1 MNLIF
6 DMDDTIA
13 ALYAVPNWLEKLKAE
28 DESPYLEAAP
38 MWDMEKLRKVLE
50 RRKPRDKVIVVS
62 WLAKNSSENYK
73 RKVRNAK
80 IQWLQKYKFPYD
92 EIHLIQYGA
101 RKTRYIEKGK
111 QHLIFDDNAAI
122 RKQFSKFANCKA
134 CNPLCNDIIAI
145 LLEDVDG

>member
-62 WLAKNSSENYK
+62 W
-73 RKVRNAK
+73 
-80 IQWLQKYKFPYD
+80 
-92 EIHLIQYGA
+92 
-101 RKTRYIEKGK
+101 
-111 QHLIFDDNAAI
+111 
-122 RKQFSKFANCKA
+122 
-134 CNPLCNDIIAI
+134 
-145 LLEDVDG
+145 

>member
-13 ALYAVPNWLEKLKAE
+13 ALYDVPNWLEKLKAE
-28 DESPYLEAAP
+28 DPSPYLEARP
-38 MWDMEKLRKVLE
+38 MWDMEKLRKALE

-62 WLAKNSSENYK
+62 WLSKNSSESYK

-80 IQWLQKYKFPYD
+80 IAWLQKYRFPYD

-101 RKTRYIEKGK
+101 RKTRYIEKNK
-111 QHLIFDDNAAI
+111 KHLIFDDNAEI
-122 RKQFSKFANCKA
+122 RKQFKKFENCKTY
-134 CNPLCNDIIAI
+134 NPLCNDIIAI
-145 LLEDVDG
+145 LLQEEE